1 MKAGRRHPIEHV
13 FYFARLCQLRR
24 PVCHNGEVTDDHQI
38 SVCTLPV
45 QDYVRRIDQLVD
57 IHLRAMS
64 YPPETFHQRRQLWLA
79 NSRKPG
85 FSCVVALSHPTRS
98 APDPGY
104 SGHRAV
110 GVAYGFPGDRSSW
123 WYREVHRGL
132 VSTGLSNDAADALLA
147 DYDEI
152 SEVHV
157 HPDHQGQGIGRRLL
171 STLLPH
177 LHRPVSLLSTPEVD
191 GEANAAWSLY
201 RATGFRDV
209 LRGFR
214 FGSDPRPFGILAL
227 TRE

>member
-1 MKAGRRHPIEHV
+1 MKSGSQDGFERTFDFI
-13 FYFARLCQLRR
+13 RLCEH
-24 PVCHNGEVTDDHQI
+24 PGSVCHNGQVTDDHQI
-38 SVCTLPV
+38 SVCTLPA

-79 NSRKPG
+79 NARKPR
-85 FSCVVALSHPTRS
+85 FSCVVALSHPSRS
-98 APDPGY
+98 LPDTG
-104 SGHRAV
+104 SSAHRAV
-110 GVAYGFPGDRSSW
+110 GVAYGFPGDCSSW

-132 VSTGLSNDAADALLA
+132 VSAGHTSEAADALLA

-157 HPDHQGQGIGRRLL
+157 HPDYQGRGIGRRLL
-171 STLLPH
+171 TTLLPH
-177 LHRPVSLLSTPEVD
+177 LHRPVSLLSTPEVAD
-191 GEANAAWSLY
+191 EANAAWSLY

-214 FGSDPRPFGILAL
+214 FGSDPRPFGVLSL
-227 TRE
+227 TRT